1 MTSPLRL
8 LALSLLCVACTTSAP
23 VAPLTGP
30 IKARS
35 EQLLAQ
41 AKARPPAPG
50 SVIALGS
57 SHMEKWKTL
66 SADLGGLDI
75 HNFGI
80 GGSLMSQADEHFISE
95 LAIPFKPRAVL
106 LYAGSNDLAAGASP
120 EQILTHFRGLHR
132 QLHAALP
139 ATRLYVLGIVPSP
152 GKRFERIAD
161 LLRANAL
168 LRQECATQPWM
179 TYIDATSPLLGPDD
193 KPRTECFIPGDI
205 HLTPAGYAA
214 WKAAVAPVLAR
225 EKTGQ
230 TR

>member
-35 EQLLAQ
+35 ELLLAQ

-106 LYAGSNDLAAGASP
+106 LYEGSNDLAAGESP
-120 EQILTHFRGLHR
+120 ESILAHFQSLHR

-139 ATRLYVLGIVPSP
+139 ATRLYVLSIVPSP
-152 GKRFERIAD
+152 GKRFEKFAD
-161 LLRANAL
+161 IQRTNAL
-168 LRQECATQPWM
+168 IRAECATQPWM
-179 TYIDATSPLLGPDD
+179 TYIDTTSPLIGPDGQ
-193 KPRTECFIPGDI
+193 PRAECFIPGDI
-205 HLTPAGYAA
+205 HMTSAGYAR
-214 WKAAVAPVLAR
+214 WKTAVAPVLAQ
-225 EKTGQ
+225 EKK
-230 TR
+230 